1 MHYALHIMAPSQEDR
16 DAAGRVKEDPKA
28 RKAQQAALTWGM
40 ERPFYLSMVVKFHQV
55 HCRHFRWA

>member
-1 MHYALHIMAPSQEDR
+1 MHCALHIMETSQEDR
-16 DAAGRVKEDPKA
+16 DAAGRVKEDPRA

-55 HCRHFRWA
+55 RCRLLRWA